1 MFRPEAVEH
10 ATARLEGTVV
20 VPMSTSWW
28 TLTLGLLGSLIL
40 AAAFLAMG
48 SYVRTETVTGVLSP
62 NLGTATISPPR
73 PGIVTEVFVT
83 EGMIVRAGTPLMEV
97 SAEQAMRGG
106 ESEAAAVRQSLGE
119 QEGSMEL
126 QTRLLRQQGAAELSR
141 QQAEANGVRLELA
154 ALETQIA
161 RQEERVAK
169 AEAEYGD
176 VQAAVASGFVTKR
189 ESQSRADV
197 VDARRQ
203 EALTLRRQ
211 AASLRTQLAQ
221 LERAAAERGL
231 ANAGEIARLSSTRS
245 ELSRRRLEF
254 ERGQGYTIVAPVS
267 GRVTAVR
274 ARSGQ
279 LAIPEQ
285 VSMAIIPDGSAIEAE
300 LQVPTRAAGFL
311 ALGQEVKLQ
320 VDAFPFQ
327 RFGTITA
334 RISGLPVAVSR
345 PQGDAGAKAE
355 PVYLVTAKIQD
366 PTVRAFG
373 SKHMLQPG
381 MTFTASIVTA
391 KRSLFEWLFE
401 PLLAVRERI

>member
-1 MFRPEAVEH
+1 MFRPEAIEH

-62 NLGTATISPPR
+62 NLGTATISPSR

-83 EGMIVRAGTPLMEV
+83 EGTIVRAGTPLMEV

-119 QEGSMEL
+119 QEGSMDL
-126 QTRLLRQQGAAELSR
+126 QTRLLRQQAAAELSR

-169 AEAEYGD
+169 AVAEFGD

-211 AASLRTQLAQ
+211 AASLRSQLAQ
-221 LERAAAERGL
+221 SERAAAERGL
-231 ANAGEIARLSSTRS
+231 ANEGEIARLSSTKS
-245 ELSRRRLEF
+245 ELGRRRLEF
-254 ERGQGYTIVAPVS
+254 ERGQGYTVVAPVS

-274 ARSGQ
+274 ARPGQ
-279 LAIPEQ
+279 LAIPDQ
-285 VSMAIIPDGSAIEAE
+285 VSMAIIPNGSAIEAE

-311 ALGQEVKLQ
+311 ALGQEVRLQ

-345 PQGDAGAKAE
+345 AQGDSGAKAE

-401 PLLAVRERI
+401 PLLAVSERI